1 MLLVISSPRVIIIEA
16 KKSSLN
22 ASRHCFIVSCS
33 KHIMGPFHQKWLEV
47 WWAPACHSIP
57 SSHQQ
62 HSATVDKRN
71 TSKKYFGSPKKS
83 SPPRAN
89 FCYLEIKQ
97 KKQQLQV
104 TGLLQI
110 NSASAFYKRLKVPKC
125 LQKVESVIFNN
136 SSRLLQICCF
146 LHLYICI
153 VEDYIEVILRLNW

>member
-1 MLLVISSPRVIIIEA
+1 MSSPRVIIIEA
-16 KKSSLN
+16 RSRHS

-47 WWAPACHSIP
+47 SWAPACHSIP

-97 KKQQLQV
+97 KKTKNRCKSLGSYKSTAPQRFTRDWRLPNV
-104 TGLLQI
+104 
-110 NSASAFYKRLKVPKC
+110 YKRWRVSSSTTLAVCCK
-125 LQKVESVIFNN
+125 SVVSYTSIF
-136 SSRLLQICCF
+136 
-146 LHLYICI
+146 
-153 VEDYIEVILRLNW
+153 V

>member
-1 MLLVISSPRVIIIEA
+1 MSSPRVIIIEA
-16 KKSSLN
+16 RSRHS

-33 KHIMGPFHQKWLEV
+33 KHILGPFHQKWLEV
-47 WWAPACHSIP
+47 SWAPACHSIP

-89 FCYLEIKQ
+89 FCYLEIKP
-97 KKQQLQV
+97 KKNKKQLQV

-110 NSASAFYKRLKVPKC
+110 NSASAFYKRLKAPKC

-146 LHLYICI
+146 LHFYICI
-153 VEDYIEVILRLNW
+153 VEDNIEVILRLNW